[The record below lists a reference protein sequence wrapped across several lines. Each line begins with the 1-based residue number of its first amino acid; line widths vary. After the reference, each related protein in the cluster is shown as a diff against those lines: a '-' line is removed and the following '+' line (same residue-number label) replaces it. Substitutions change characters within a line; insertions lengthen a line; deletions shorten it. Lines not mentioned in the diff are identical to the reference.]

1 MMDYANTQVVA
12 GVKPGAGGTTT
23 ERGVP
28 VFDSVAEAV
37 EKTGANAHFVIVP
50 PRFAADTIIEG
61 AAAGVDVIVC
71 VTEFIPIQE
80 MVSAVRYV
88 KSTNKTRL
96 IGPNCPGL
104 LSVNKCKI
112 GFMPAV
118 SFSSGPVGFVSR
130 SGTLTYEIIDSLT
143 RANLGQTT
151 AVGIGGD
158 PILGMTFADV
168 LPLFE
173 ADPETKVVVLVGEI
187 GGSDEEIA
195 AEYIK
200 NTMAKPVVGFIAA
213 GPLRPANAWVTRARS
228 FPARRAARK
237 ARWTPSRRPAC
248 PSPTRLLTSL
258 AWSSRRWRGYFNS
271 HRKNSPAR
279 LSPPGCFRFVW
290 SGGSATT
297 RQQTGRPG

>member
-1 MMDYANTQVVA
+1 MSILIDENTRIVVSGITGREGSFHTDQMMDYAGTQVVA
-12 GVKPGAGGTTT
+12 GVKPGAGGTKT

-28 VFDSVAEAV
+28 VFDTVAEAV
-37 EKTGANAHFVIVP
+37 KETGANAHFVIVP

-61 AAAGVDVIVC
+61 AAACVDVIVC

-112 GFMPAV
+112 GFMPAT
-118 SFSSGPVGFVSR
+118 SFSAGPVGFVSR

-143 RANLGQTT
+143 RSGLGQTT

-158 PILGMTFADV
+158 PILGMTFAEV

-173 ADPETKVVVLVGEI
+173 ADPETKVIVMVGEI

-200 NTMAKPVVGFIAA
+200 SAMTKPVVGFIGGRTAPPGKRMGHAGAIVSGTSGGAQGKVDALKAA
-213 GPLRPANAWVTRARS
+213 GVPVADTTADIPGLVKQA
-228 FPARRAARK
+228 
-237 ARWTPSRRPAC
+237 
-248 PSPTRLLTSL
+248 L
-258 AWSSRRWRGYFNS
+258 
-271 HRKNSPAR
+271 AR
-279 LSPPGCFRFVW
+279 L
-290 SGGSATT
+290 
-297 RQQTGRPG
+297 

>member
-1 MMDYANTQVVA
+1 MSILIDEKTRVVVSGITGREGSFHTGQMMDYANTQVVA

-61 AAAGVDVIVC
+61 ASAGVDVIVC

-80 MVSAVRYV
+80 MVSAVRFV
-88 KSTNKTRL
+88 KSTGKTRL
-96 IGPNCPGL
+96 VGPNCPGL
-104 LSVNKCKI
+104 LSVDKCKI
-112 GFMPAV
+112 GFMPAP
-118 SFSSGPVGFVSR
+118 SFSPGPVGFVSR

-143 RANLGQTT
+143 RAGLGQTT

-173 ADPETKVVVLVGEI
+173 ADPDTKVVVMVGEI
-187 GGSDEEIA
+187 GGSDEEVA

-200 NTMAKPVVGFIAA
+200 NTMTKPVVGFIGGRTAPPGKRMGHAGAIVSGTSGGAQSKVDALKAA
-213 GPLRPANAWVTRARS
+213 GVPVADTTADIPGLVKQALA
-228 FPARRAARK
+228 K
-237 ARWTPSRRPAC
+237 ASR
-248 PSPTRLLTSL
+248 
-258 AWSSRRWRGYFNS
+258 
-271 HRKNSPAR
+271 
-279 LSPPGCFRFVW
+279 
-290 SGGSATT
+290 
-297 RQQTGRPG
+297 